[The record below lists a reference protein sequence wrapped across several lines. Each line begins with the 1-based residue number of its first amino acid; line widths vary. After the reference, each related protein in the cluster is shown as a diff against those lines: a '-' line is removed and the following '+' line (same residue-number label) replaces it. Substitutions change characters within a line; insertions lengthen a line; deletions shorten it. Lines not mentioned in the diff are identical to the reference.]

1 MMSKYNLSINLLS
14 DMCVS
19 DGGVYNSSLD
29 TEVVYDSYGFPYI
42 PAKRIKGCLREIAL
56 ELEDMG
62 LGVKADEL
70 FGAEGNAVG
79 QVRVSDAYLAGIDE
93 FRKEIKNND
102 SKLYHPQN
110 VLNLYTYVRT
120 QTSVDYDKGVAD
132 ETSLRSMRVVK
143 KGNTFIADIEI
154 MDDSM
159 AESLKKCIVA
169 LRHMGIS
176 RTRGL
181 GEVKCSLKEK
191 EGGDSVTSFK
201 PESEANRLYY
211 TIDLKEPVIVKSI
224 NGGEARSLDYI
235 EGSKVLG
242 LIAERLKKSGEDII
256 DFLQNNKMF
265 FSNAYIADGDERMV
279 EVPASLYAVKD
290 DDKTIIDSAVVD
302 QSDKESRQLNQVK
315 HCYVSVKD
323 GKIIKKKTVKMED
336 RYHHRRPEDK
346 SIGRSVKNDGNSD
359 FYSMSSICEGQKFC
373 GFIHGAPEQIE
384 KISELIS
391 KDSKAYIGYSRMS
404 EYGQVEINLVK
415 SEICKTEKVEEPVK
429 ELNIKLES
437 PALVYDDNAMYSMN
451 QDVLVDE
458 ILSCL
463 GIKGKKENLIEDVK
477 SFINYGQIGGFNVTW
492 EYRKP
497 IVGVFEKGSFV
508 KIIFKEAQNITI
520 PENFVIGERTVEGLG
535 EVSIVNANKDKE
547 YKLESDSEMKDLVVV
562 NVSENKLAKDIA
574 DMLFAKYVPFYASKI
589 LKDFTKGFDRK
600 KKEAYRPTVSN
611 MLLMCSENSSLEGV
625 EESVIRRYDKVSE
638 EKKEKKERAKKIIR
652 FIRDN
657 TDDETN
663 RMIKEF
669 EESYSISSYRN
680 ENCQML
686 LLKEFLVCLKYS
698 IRAEKEGEKN
708 D

>member
-1 MMSKYNLSINLLS
+1 MIIMSKYRLSIKLLS

-42 PAKRIKGCLREIAL
+42 PAKRIKGCLREVAL
-56 ELEDMG
+56 ELEEMG
-62 LGVKADEL
+62 LEVKADDL
-70 FGAEGNAVG
+70 FGVEGDSVG
-79 QVRVSDAYLAGIDE
+79 KIRVSNAYLTESDAC
-93 FRKEIKNND
+93 RKEINNNN

-110 VLNLYTYVRT
+110 ILNLYTYVRT
-120 QTSVDYDKGVAD
+120 QTSIDYDKGVAD

-143 KGNTFIADIEI
+143 KGNSFISEIEI

-159 AESLKKCIVA
+159 VESLKKCAIA

-181 GEVKCSLKEK
+181 GEIKCNLEENKDCEPNA
-191 EGGDSVTSFK
+191 SFK
-201 PESEANRLYY
+201 LESGANRLYY
-211 TIDLKEPVIVKSI
+211 TIDLKEPLIVKSI

-235 EGSKVLG
+235 EGSKILG
-242 LIAERLKKSGEDII
+242 IIADRMKKTGESIT
-256 DFLQNNKMF
+256 DFLQSNKIF
-265 FSNAYIADGDERMV
+265 FSNAYIADGDQRMV
-279 EVPASLYAVKD
+279 EVPASLYSVKD
-290 DDKTIIDSAVVD
+290 DDQTIIDSAIVD
-302 QSDKESRQLNQVK
+302 RLYDEPRQINQIK
-315 HCYVSVKD
+315 HCYVSVKE
-323 GKIIKKKTVKMED
+323 GKITKKKTVKLED

-346 SIGRSVKNDGNSD
+346 SIGRSVKNNGNSD
-359 FYSMSSICEGQKFC
+359 FYSMSSISEGQKFC
-373 GFIHGAPEQIE
+373 GFIHGTPEQIE
-384 KISELIS
+384 KISEIIA

-404 EYGQVEINLVK
+404 EYGQVQINLVK
-415 SEICKTEKVEEPVK
+415 SEIRQTEKVEEPVK

-437 PALVYDDNAMYSMN
+437 DALVYDENAMYSMN

-463 GIKGKKENLIEDVK
+463 GIKGDKEDLIEDVI

-492 EYRKP
+492 GYRKP

-535 EVSIVNANKDKE
+535 EASIVSVNKDKE
-547 YKLESDSEMKDLVVV
+547 YKLGSDSDMKDLVVV
-562 NVSENKLAKDIA
+562 NVSENQFAKDIA
-574 DMLFAKYVPFYASKI
+574 DMLFAEYVPFYACKI
-589 LKDFTKGFDRK
+589 LEDFTKGFDRK
-600 KKEAYRPTVSN
+600 RKEAYRPTVSN
-611 MLLMCSENSSLEGV
+611 MLLMCSENSSIEEI
-625 EESVIRRYDKVSE
+625 EESVIHRYDKATA
-638 EKKEKKERAKKIIR
+638 EKKEKKEIAKNIIQ

-657 TDDETN
+657 TDDKTN

-680 ENCQML
+680 ENCQMF

-698 IRAEKEGEKN
+698 IRAEKEG
-708 D
+708 